1 MGYNKLARELD
12 LEPQEAKVMLN
23 DFRGRVPFMQGML
36 EAVMNRAN
44 SKGVIRT
51 LLGRKCRFDLWEP
64 TQWGVHKPLPLN
76 QAKVEYGDAIKRYGT
91 YKALNRLIQGSA
103 ADQTKKAMVDV
114 YEKLGIIPLIQVHD
128 ELDCSV
134 KDEKQA
140 NEVKEVMETCVKLE
154 VPSKTDIDLGE
165 SWGG

>member
-1 MGYNKLARELD
+1 
-12 LEPQEAKVMLN
+12 
-23 DFRGRVPFMQGML
+23 MQGML

-64 TQWGVHKPLPLN
+64 TSWGVHKPLPLN

-114 YEKLGIIPLIQVHD
+114 YENLGIIPLIQVHD

-134 KDEKQA
+134 QDERQAKQIKDI
-140 NEVKEVMETCVKLE
+140 METCVELE
-154 VPSKTDIDLGE
+154 VPSKVDVDLGE
-165 SWGG
+165 SWGDNG